1 MIASQGMTLWQEI
14 SLSISLQIQDKYS
27 DIDYSVENFSDSD
40 SDDEAGDC
48 KELVQ
53 IKRGDVCQLLDE
65 NNYNRIHFLLDGSY
79 RLHKRPD
86 PECLQYFTL
95 PGCGH
100 SLAYILCYGNLSIEH
115 RILLAYTLARACWQ
129 FYNFDIV
136 HEKWTSDNIFFMP
149 TDNQDGNQ
157 IPLRAFLS
165 IPFDQV
171 SRSPDEF
178 LETGAYT
185 HRYPRILFLG
195 IMLLE
200 IGLGESLGLG
210 SLGTSKLSSVAYI
223 NRAHAKARMRLNE
236 FKKIPWDGFSYKSV
250 FVEAIENC
258 LDSQNFKDTYKPQ
271 RKRAKGKASK
281 RRPMEDVPALQ
292 QRRTALYRKVVAPLC
307 WLAEVGFES
316 SGEVPLITVKKSQ
329 RQKPTFV
336 DDEEIRT
343 FWDKVRAPTF
353 DTNGP
358 SARSGAW
365 MNHLGVISGHVLRCR
380 RQAKIIPRIRVAIL
394 DTGCHRDL
402 PFFQRNAISG
412 CFTDWKDFADASQ
425 IPVDAFGHGTFMARL
440 LLQIAPIVDLSVVR
454 VAVTQDQLSSNE
466 ESVVQAIEYAGLDWK
481 ADIISM
487 SFNFPRSST
496 PISDVIDKVVKKRE
510 KKNHISRQ
518 RRSNP
523 TRSGDGPRV
532 LGTYGDN
539 IPDFILEEMKIHF
552 PGGDFS
558 PGTSVATAIA
568 AGIVAMMLSYSAALP
583 VLVQAKLFEET
594 LENLKTPKGM
604 TSLLRIMSQNTD
616 YRGDSV
622 NPVRFWSDK
631 SKDKEV
637 FLAICK
643 ALAE

>member
-27 DIDYSVENFSDSD
+27 GIDYSIDEFSDSD
-40 SDDEAGDC
+40 SDDEASDC

-53 IKRGDVCQLLDE
+53 LKRGDVCQLLDE

-149 TDNQDGNQ
+149 TDNQDVNQ

-271 RKRAKGKASK
+271 RKRAKGKASE
-281 RRPMEDVPALQ
+281 RRPMEDMPALQ

-365 MNHLGVISGHVLRCR
+365 MNHLGVISGHVLRC
-380 RQAKIIPRIRVAIL
+380 
-394 DTGCHRDL
+394 
-402 PFFQRNAISG
+402 

-510 KKNHISRQ
+510 KKIIFLASAGNSSSDRGEGFPARHPYVIPIYATDYQ
-518 RRSNP
+518 GTFLRSNP

-539 IPDFILEEMKIHF
+539 LPDFILEEMKIHF

-604 TSLLRIMSQNTD
+604 TSLLRVMSQNTD